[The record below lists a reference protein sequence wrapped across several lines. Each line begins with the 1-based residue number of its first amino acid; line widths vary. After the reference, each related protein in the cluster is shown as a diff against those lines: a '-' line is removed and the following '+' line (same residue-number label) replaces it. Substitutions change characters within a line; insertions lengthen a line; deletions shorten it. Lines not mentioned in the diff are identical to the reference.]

1 MGRRHRGIWL
11 AVTLGLALALV
22 LAAGCKREIV
32 PETLATGVPSEDIVA
47 TAYVAATLAAG
58 AQAEEGQGA
67 ATVAPSAEAPS
78 EGAATEAAPTAEVP
92 TSVPPTAEPTLAVVA
107 TPAPTAPPAP
117 TPTPPAPP
125 PTAVVAP
132 TAAPAGGT
140 VHVVQPGE
148 NLFRIALRYGTTVQA
163 IASAN
168 GISNPALVYVGQ
180 RLTIPGGGQQ
190 PGQPGQPG
198 SGNTYV
204 VQPGDNLFRIAL
216 RFNMSYLALAQY
228 NGITNPAHIYV
239 GQVLRIP
246 PH

>member
-1 MGRRHRGIWL
+1 MGGRHRGFWL
-11 AVTLGLALALV
+11 AVTVGLALALL

-32 PETLATGVPSEDIVA
+32 PETAGTVAAQLTAMPVEEIVA
-47 TAYVAATLAAG
+47 TSYAGATLEAG
-58 AQAEEGQGA
+58 AQAEEGEV
-67 ATVAPSAEAPS
+67 TPAPTAEAPA
-78 EGAATEAAPTAEVP
+78 EGAATAEVP
-92 TSVPPTAEPTLAVVA
+92 TSVPPTAEPTVAVIA
-107 TPAPTAPPAP
+107 TPAPTEPPAP
-117 TPTPPAPP
+117 TPTPMPVATEPAP
-125 PTAVVAP
+125 TVA
-132 TAAPAGGT
+132 AGGGT
-140 VHVVQPGE
+140 VHVVQRGE

-168 GISNPALVYVGQ
+168 GISNPAMIYVGQ
-180 RLTIPGGGQQ
+180 RLTIPGGSGQPAQ
-190 PGQPGQPG
+190 PGGG
-198 SGNTYV
+198 SGSTYV